1 MEPRKDH
8 SVVTL
13 LRERAE
19 TRASGPI
26 SPARARPS
34 PSASSGAVP
43 ASPRCGLRALGIQ
56 PGELVAGLSY
66 NSVDYLVLLH
76 GLLRLGAVFAPLNP
90 ALQKDDLAQ
99 TLARIKPKVLIV
111 SAEMGETLD
120 AEVAGLL
127 PLHRLEESV
136 ADGAVAGTP
145 PEHPWKAGEWSWVIF
160 SGATTGLPKGIML
173 PHQFCMAHANRAVTA
188 MRMTAEDRFF
198 SNLQMCHAWLNF
210 VVLGSCL
217 LAGAQCEATR
227 WFSASRWLDQV
238 HAFGATIVDPFLPMA
253 SALVAQPPSPR
264 DRTHK
269 VRCAPG
275 PWGTV
280 GEWEQRMAFEERFGI
295 YTINCFGITEAG
307 GMVACDNVWSPRPQ
321 GSTGKPTG
329 DFEIVIA
336 DEEGNI
342 LPPGAQGEVLYR
354 PTRPAV
360 MSLGY
365 LGDAERT
372 LQTWRDLWIHSADL
386 GYIDAE
392 GYIYFTGR
400 MPHWLR
406 RKGENVSAREVEM
419 ALRNLPGVADAAVLG
434 VPSKLG
440 DDDIKALVVLQ
451 SGIRRAP
458 AELHAQLRERLSFF
472 KVPRFIEIVES
483 FPRTIKAEPDRKR
496 LQAEHKL
503 HGGEWD
509 AEAERPARGQAV
521 G

>member
-1 MEPRKDH
+1 MEPRQDH
-8 SVVTL
+8 SVVRL
-13 LRERAE
+13 LQERAE
-19 TRASGPI
+19 TMPERPCFTCQGETISFGELWWRAGV
-26 SPARARPS
+26 AA
-34 PSASSGAVP
+34 
-43 ASPRCGLRALGIQ
+43 LRLQAKGIQ
-56 PGELVAGLSY
+56 AGELVAGLSY
-66 NSVDYLVLLH
+66 NSIDYLVLLH

-90 ALQKDDLAQ
+90 ALQKDDLSQ
-99 TLARIKPKVLIV
+99 TLARIKPKVLVV
-111 SAEMGETLD
+111 SADMAVKLD
-120 AEVAGLL
+120 HGVAAILPLL
-127 PLHRLEESV
+127 PLEESV
-136 ADGAVAGTP
+136 ADGRMVGTP

-173 PHQFCMAHANRAVTA
+173 PHRFYMAHANRAVTA
-188 MRMTAEDRFF
+188 MRMTAEDKFF

-217 LAGAQCEATR
+217 VTGAHCEATR
-227 WFSASRWLDQV
+227 WFSASKWLEQV

-264 DRTHK
+264 DTTHQ

-280 GEWEQRMAFEERFGI
+280 GEWDQRMAFEQRFGI

-307 GMVACDNVWSPRPQ
+307 GMVACDNVWDPRPK

-342 LPPGAQGEVLYR
+342 LPPGETGEVLYR

-419 ALRNLPGVADAAVLG
+419 AMRNLPGVADAAVIG

-451 SGIRRAP
+451 AGVSRTPEEI
-458 AELHAQLRERLSFF
+458 HAGLLERMSFF
-472 KVPRFIEIVES
+472 KVPRYIEIVDS
-483 FPRTIKAEPDRKR
+483 FPRTIKAEPDRKL

-509 AEAERPARGQAV
+509 AEANRQARSKAC
-521 G
+521 